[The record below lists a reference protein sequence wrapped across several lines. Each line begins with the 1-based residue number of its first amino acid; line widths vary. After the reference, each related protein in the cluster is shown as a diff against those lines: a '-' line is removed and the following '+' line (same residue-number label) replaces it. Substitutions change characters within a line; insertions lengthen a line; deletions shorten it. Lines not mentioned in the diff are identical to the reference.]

1 MDRDLAVRHSPRMDT
16 IGLGLTF
23 QHQCLVCLCFEML
36 FAIPIYFA
44 FLYFLLILFVF
55 VKLVDVAVEREV
67 EGDLL
72 LGDMGQVYIL
82 FT

>member
-1 MDRDLAVRHSPRMDT
+1 
-16 IGLGLTF
+16 
-23 QHQCLVCLCFEML
+23 ML

>member
-1 MDRDLAVRHSPRMDT
+1 MGNSGGKLVD
-16 IGLGLTF
+16 F